1 MFILLQ
7 VQNTLQDKFGKTFPK
22 PEASFK
28 KDHAVFVF
36 NHNKPLIWQNINCT
50 TGYKKLDLSIK
61 EAYKHVW
68 DNYLAVSERN
78 MEYHFWLQNIIEP
91 NEFYDLHAV
100 RKYLIQ
106 NMFNKEQTPKKLET
120 KLNDFYNN
128 LQLKFMNIISEAVD
142 ILNSENKV
150 IKINEH
156 EELKENAEIKL
167 QTAIE
172 DHKHKMDMKI
182 KMLEMENEKLKQ
194 KETECS
200 TQIRT
205 LLGELAFR
213 NSKLNNANDRVIL
226 LTKEK
231 NDLISMIQKMEVKDD
246 SYHTLQN
253 KIAKEQEKNQNLRT
267 ILEEEFEKT
276 DINFL

>member
-1 MFILLQ
+1 MW
-7 VQNTLQDKFGKTFPK
+7 QD
-22 PEASFK
+22 
-28 KDHAVFVF
+28 
-36 NHNKPLIWQNINCT
+36 INST
-50 TGYKKLDLSIK
+50 TGYQKLDLSIK

-78 MEYHFWLQNIIEP
+78 MEYHFCLQNIIEP
-91 NEFYDLHAV
+91 NEFYDLHSV

-106 NMFNKEQTPKKLET
+106 NIFNKEQTPKKLET
-120 KLNDFYNN
+120 KLNEFYNN

-156 EELKENAEIKL
+156 EELEENAEIKL
-167 QTAIE
+167 QMAIE
-172 DHKHKMDMKI
+172 EHKHKMDIKI

-213 NSKLNNANDRVIL
+213 NSKLNNANDRVML

-231 NDLISMIQKMEVKDD
+231 NDLISMIQKMEVKGD

>member
-1 MFILLQ
+1 M
-7 VQNTLQDKFGKTFPK
+7 QDKFGKTFPK
-22 PEASFK
+22 PKASFK

-36 NHNKPLIWQNINCT
+36 NRNIPLMWQNINST
-50 TGYKKLDLSIK
+50 TGYQKLDLSIK
-61 EAYKHVW
+61 EAYKYVW
-68 DNYLAVSERN
+68 DNYLVASKKN

-106 NMFNKEQTPKKLET
+106 NMFSKEQTSKKIET

-128 LQLKFMNIISEAVD
+128 LQLKFMNIISEADD

-150 IKINEH
+150 IKKNEN
-156 EELKENAEIKL
+156 EELEANAEIKL
-167 QTAIE
+167 QIAIE
-172 DHKHKMDMKI
+172 EHKHNMDLKI
-182 KMLEMENEKLKQ
+182 KMLKMENEKLKQ

-205 LLGELAFR
+205 LLGELSFR
-213 NSKLNNANDRVIL
+213 NSKLNNANDRVTL

-231 NDLISMIQKMEVKDD
+231 NDLISMIQKMEIQNR
-246 SYHTLQN
+246 SYQTLQN
-253 KIAKEQEKNQNLRT
+253 KFAKEQEKNQNLRT
-267 ILEEEFEKT
+267 ILEEEYEKKE
-276 DINFL
+276 INFE